1 MKLKVYK
8 TVLIMAFPVII
19 YENNRVFGDIKLSIY
34 SLISD
39 KTIMSY

>member
-8 TVLIMAFPVII
+8 TVPTMSFPAIT